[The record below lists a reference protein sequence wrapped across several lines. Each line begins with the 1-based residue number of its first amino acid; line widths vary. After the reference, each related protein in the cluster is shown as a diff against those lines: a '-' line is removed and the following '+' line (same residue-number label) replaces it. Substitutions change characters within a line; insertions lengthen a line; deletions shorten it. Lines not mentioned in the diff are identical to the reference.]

1 MQKKLMAVAVAGA
14 LALPV
19 IAAAQSSV
27 TISGRATYEY
37 GRGEQGTGLP
47 NTDYADTPGGSAIRF
62 AGQESLGGGMT
73 AWFQCET
80 SMDIRGLDQIGL
92 CSRNS
97 AVGFRGGFGNVFF
110 GRWDTPFK
118 RVMNHGTVGA
128 EETGLLGTSFLGFG
142 GSGGA
147 SATGQNTGNNNNELL
162 GETPQRQR
170 WKRRENCGVAYDTP
184 NFGGFQVMGM
194 VTCGNAAW
202 DNGTTDA
209 NNNQKPR
216 VWSIGGQYVNGP
228 LAIGLGYERHND
240 MGTGAT
246 GVGGSGPTPGTVPDQ
261 DDKGWGVGISYGF
274 MNGNLLVGFNY
285 LRREWETGTI
295 GTVANTETKKDTYGI
310 GVDWR
315 LPGPH
320 QLQFQYQNARDSK
333 GNGRTIGGNG
343 GAMGCGVT
351 IAGAISC
358 SDTGAEQFS
367 IAYQYHFSKRTTIKF
382 GWVRLEND
390 DRSNAVRTGNS
401 PAGQPLG
408 TDQDSYAFL
417 IKHNF

>member
-14 LALPV
+14 LAVPV

-37 GRGEQGTGLP
+37 GIGDQGSGRSH
-47 NTDYADTPGGSAIRF
+47 TDYADTPGGSAIRF
-62 AGQESLGGGMT
+62 AGQEALGGGMT

-80 SMDIRGLDQIGL
+80 SMDIRGFDQIGL

-97 AVGFRGGFGNVFF
+97 AVGFRGGFGNIYF

-128 EETGLLGTSFLGFG
+128 EETGLLGTSFLAFG

-147 SATGQNTGNNNNELL
+147 TSNLGNNNELL
-162 GETPQRQR
+162 GESMQRQR
-170 WKRRENCGVAYDTP
+170 FKRRETCLTTYDTP
-184 NFGGFQVMGM
+184 NFGGFQVFGAF
-194 VTCGNAAW
+194 TCGNSNA
-202 DNGTTDA
+202 DNATASNVA
-209 NNNQKPR
+209 NEKPR

-228 LAIGLGYERHND
+228 LAIGTGYEKHTEF
-240 MGTGAT
+240 GPQ
-246 GVGGSGPTPGTVPDQ
+246 GVGLPEL
-261 DDKGWGVGISYGF
+261 DDKGYGVGISYGF
-274 MNGNLLVGFNY
+274 MNGNVLVGANW
-285 LRREWETGTI
+285 LRREWETGI
-295 GTVANTETKKDTYGI
+295 GQETKKDTWSI

-320 QLQFQYQNARDSK
+320 QVQIQYQQARDSK
-333 GNGRTIGGNG
+333 GNGGTIGGNG
-343 GAMGCGVT
+343 GAVGCGVLVNGT
-351 IAGAISC
+351 IGC
-358 SDTGAEQFS
+358 NDTGADQIS

-382 GWVRLEND
+382 GYTKVDND
-390 DRSNAVRTGNS
+390 ARSNSVRIGNT
-401 PAGQPLG
+401 AALVNATAQGGGLGQNV
-408 TDQDSYAFL
+408 DAFAFL

>member
-27 TISGRATYEY
+27 TISGRATWEY
-37 GRGEQGTGLP
+37 GHGDQGAGRS

-62 AGQESLGGGMT
+62 AGQEALGGGMT

-97 AVGFRGGFGNVFF
+97 AVGFRGGFGNIYF

-118 RVMNHGTVGA
+118 RVVNHGTVGA

-142 GSGGA
+142 GSGG
-147 SATGQNTGNNNNELL
+147 SAATAGLESQN
-162 GETPQRQR
+162 RQR
-170 WKRRENCGVAYDTP
+170 WKRRETCLTTYDTP
-184 NFGGFQVMGM
+184 NFGGFQVFGAIS
-194 VTCGNAAW
+194 CGNNNA
-202 DNGTTDA
+202 DLSLVSGTA
-209 NNNQKPR
+209 NDKPR
-216 VWSIGGQYVNGP
+216 VLSIGGQYVNGP
-228 LAIGLGYERHND
+228 LAIGLGYEKHKEF
-240 MGTGAT
+240 GTQAVGAQ
-246 GVGGSGPTPGTVPDQ
+246 DL

-274 MNGNLLVGFNY
+274 MNGNILVGANY
-285 LRREWETGTI
+285 LRREWETGTVGGI
-295 GTVANTETKKDTYGI
+295 ANTETKKDTWGI

-320 QLQFQYQNARDSK
+320 QVQFQYQQARDTK
-333 GNGRTIGGNG
+333 GNGGNIGGNG
-343 GAMGCGVT
+343 GANGCGVLINGT
-351 IAGAISC
+351 IGC
-358 SDTGAEQFS
+358 HDTGADQIS

-382 GWVRLEND
+382 GYTKTDND
-390 DRSNAVRTGNS
+390 ARSNAVRVGNTAPLLTTGENV
-401 PAGQPLG
+401 
-408 TDQDSYAFL
+408 DSYAFL